1 MDFSDKAEEF
11 LRIASQFRLGVLD
24 TEKPHPKTANL
35 SELVLNDLSRAVSIL
50 KEIDLEALAV
60 IPARQAEILQLKAD
74 IEKTLSNGR
83 RIFLAGCGATGR
95 LSLVL
100 EVLWRK
106 ERIGTAYEGSVVSF
120 MAGGDTALIRSIED
134 FEDHPENAHRQLTDL
149 GFGEG
154 DLLIAITEGGETPF
168 VIGAAEKAV
177 ERSANN
183 PYFLYCNPDE
193 LLMGLTDR
201 TTRILTNPAVHRINL
216 SVGPMALTG
225 STRMQASTV
234 LMYVV
239 GLALLCAFRDLPVE
253 NDVTNFLHYLEQA
266 DYSFLE
272 GFIETEAGHYKA
284 GNYMFYE
291 TGDDLGICVLTDTT
305 ERSPTFS
312 LHPFENI
319 QDRDAPVS
327 LAYLCLPDAPDTH
340 AAWHNLLRRPPR
352 PLGWDEYPVTSLQ
365 YLEGFDFSTN
375 ARGRRERAVVPG
387 QLIIFDIRRTVD
399 SIKLVLGERV
409 GYLQTG
415 NLSLLHQHLLLKM
428 ILNIHSTLVMGKMGR
443 YESNLMT
450 WVRASNNKLIDR
462 AARYVLLLLERDGI
476 ICSYAQVIRRL
487 FIITG
492 QYSQGVYGI
501 STERPIVL
509 ETYRSLAEADKH
521 K

>member
-1 MDFSDKAEEF
+1 MDSSEKAEEF
-11 LRIASQFRLGVLD
+11 LRIASQFRLGVLE

>member
-24 TEKPHPKTANL
+24 TEKPHPQTANL
-35 SELVLNDLSRAVSIL
+35 SELVARDLHSAVSIL
-50 KEIDLEALAV
+50 KKIDLEALAV
-60 IPARQAEILQLKAD
+60 VSERQADILQLRAAT
-74 IEKTLSNGR
+74 EKTLSSR
-83 RIFLAGCGATGR
+83 KKVFLGGCGATGR

-100 EVLWRK
+100 EVLWKK
-106 ERIGTAYEGSVVSF
+106 ERSGTAYEESVISF

-134 FEDHPENAHRQLTDL
+134 FEDHPEYAHRQLKDL

-154 DLLIAITEGGETPF
+154 DLLIASTEGGETPF
-168 VIGAAEKAV
+168 VIGAAEQAAELSV
-177 ERSANN
+177 NN
-183 PYFLYCNPDE
+183 PYFLYCNPDK

-201 TTRILTNPAVHRINL
+201 TTRILTNPAIHRINL

-234 LMYVV
+234 LMYAV

-253 NDVTNFLHYLEQA
+253 NDVADFLHYLQQA
-266 DYSFLE
+266 DYRFLE
-272 GFIETEAGHYKA
+272 DFIETEAGHYKA
-284 GNYMFYE
+284 GNYLLYS

-319 QDRDAPVS
+319 LDSDAPVS
-327 LAYLCLPDAPDTH
+327 LAYLCLPDAPDAR

-352 PLGWDEYPVTSLQ
+352 PLGWGKYPVTSHQ
-365 YLEGFDFSTN
+365 YLEGFDFSAN
-375 ARGRRERAVVPG
+375 ARGIRERAVVPG
-387 QLIIFDIRRTVD
+387 QLIIFDIGRTSD
-399 SIKLVLGERV
+399 SIKLALGEKV
-409 GYLQTG
+409 SYLQTAG
-415 NLSLLHQHLLLKM
+415 LSLLHQHLLLKM

-462 AARYVLLLLERDGI
+462 AARYVLLLLEKDGLH
-476 ICSYAQVIRRL
+476 CSYAQVIHRL
-487 FIITG
+487 FRITG
-492 QYSQGVYGI
+492 QYSGGEHGI
-501 STERPIVL
+501 STDRSIVL
-509 ETYRSLAEADKH
+509 ETYQSLAEADNH